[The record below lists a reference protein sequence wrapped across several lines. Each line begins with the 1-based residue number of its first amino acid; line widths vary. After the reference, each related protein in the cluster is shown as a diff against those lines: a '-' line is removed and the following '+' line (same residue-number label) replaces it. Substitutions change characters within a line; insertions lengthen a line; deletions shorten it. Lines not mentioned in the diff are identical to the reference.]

1 MTLMMREKEKYEE
14 GRADGHTEGT
24 LMTLFALVKK
34 GLISLKDASEEAG
47 MSEEMFSAKMKEA
60 GYEKTKNPKATS

>member
-24 LMTLFALVKK
+24 LLTLFALVKK

-47 MSEEMFSAKMKEA
+47 MSEELFSTKMQQAEFDK
-60 GYEKTKNPKATS
+60 K